1 MRAAVEESLR
11 GGKSHGIQIGSFLL
25 PCKRRAVKIRPHNN
39 CRTMGSDNS
48 SVQGTSLGS
57 VQHLVEHFVC
67 IGPLPELIGS
77 LKLGNVWDLVQLIF
91 GPRCPMNQLNKNSN
105 IA

>member
-1 MRAAVEESLR
+1 
-11 GGKSHGIQIGSFLL
+11 
-25 PCKRRAVKIRPHNN
+25 
-39 CRTMGSDNS
+39 MGSDNS

-67 IGPLPELIGS
+67 IGPLPELIGI

-91 GPRCPMNQLNKNSN
+91 GPRCPMNQLKKNQN
-105 IA
+105 ITQLETSYQLWPLPSL